1 MLNKTG
7 AFGFQLMVPILSA
20 YIADSMAKRPGLI
33 VGFIGGMI
41 ASTGGAGFLGGIV
54 SGFWRD

>member
-1 MLNKTG
+1 
-7 AFGFQLMVPILSA
+7 MVPILSA
-20 YIADSMAKRPGLI
+20 YIAASMAKRPGLI